1 MFTGAAIIGKLVELI
16 ASKLLGR
23 AIDLTD
29 DKRRRVCRAITALYF
44 SVERLE
50 ELVEEVIR
58 GIERS
63 LETADPDS
71 AVGTVLRVSPS
82 LDALSQRFCDE
93 GEELYWALTIF
104 DPALATAVGDL
115 FMSKFSF
122 LHFIEESISVG
133 EQWPAKPGQPITFL
147 EPSPEV
153 LLLDVEAYYTWLREN
168 HEKPFEERSPLNWPT
183 EALQGR
189 LDRLFQERQIAL
201 TDAGGWA
208 DLLKILVVHLQHLTR
223 ARELLRK
230 FLAANFKIEE
240 VLYVGKSLR
249 PDQSELT

>member
-23 AIDLTD
+23 AIDLTRD
-29 DKRRRVCRAITALYF
+29 ERRRVCRGMTALYF

-63 LETADPDS
+63 LETSDPNS

-82 LDALSQRFCDE
+82 LDALSQRFYDE

-104 DPALATAVGDL
+104 DPALAKAVSDL

-122 LHFIEESISVG
+122 LHFIQESVSVG
-133 EQWPAKPGQPITFL
+133 EQWPAKPGQQITFL

-153 LLLDVEAYYTWLREN
+153 LSLDVEAYYTWLREN
-168 HEKPFEERSPLNWPT
+168 DEKPFEERSTLNWPT

-189 LDRLFQERQIAL
+189 LDRLFKERQIAL
-201 TDAGGWA
+201 VDADGWR
-208 DLLKILVVHLQHLTR
+208 DLLGILVVHLEHLSR
-223 ARELLRK
+223 ARELLRT
-230 FLAANFKIEE
+230 FLAANFKIDE

-249 PDQSELT
+249 PGMRE